1 MTQPKTEYTTL
12 QVSSANV
19 PQDTT
24 KTTQLFF
31 ASSAVTA
38 VLLALQVQPA
48 QVATP
53 PTSEYLTP
61 LPSPAIVP
69 PSTTMT
75 PLSQLSALPATI
87 PA

>member
-1 MTQPKTEYTTL
+1 MQPKTEYTTL

-19 PQDTT
+19 RQDTT
-24 KTTQLFF
+24 KTHQPSFV
-31 ASSAVTA
+31 SSAVTA
-38 VLLALQVQPA
+38 VLLVLPVPLV

-53 PTSEYLTP
+53 RTSGSLTR

-75 PLSQLSALPATI
+75 PWRRLSALPATI